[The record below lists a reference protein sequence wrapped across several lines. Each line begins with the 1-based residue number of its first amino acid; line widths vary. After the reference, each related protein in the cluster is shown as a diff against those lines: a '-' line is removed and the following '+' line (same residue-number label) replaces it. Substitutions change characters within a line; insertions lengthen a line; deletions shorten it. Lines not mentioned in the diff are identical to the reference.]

1 MKTRLTTLTWRGS
14 ASVDPRFSAAMLPWS
29 IADIRNHESYVTLS
43 VGVEDG
49 VLAAYNTDFELQFE
63 HKLKYILGYCRVIVK
78 QEKGKKN
85 ADFLIPKAAT
95 TRPQPITIGNDS
107 VAEIF
112 GPEFGL
118 VYLLKNPHDPLLH
131 IHFYECEKYEQLR
144 SSNVGHVYLSY
155 LLTGKEKSNP
165 TRCQPTGKSSKMPI
179 GTKSSFALRDYRV
192 LLDVVNF
199 SRLRRSC

>member
-78 QEKGKKN
+78 QEKSKKN
-85 ADFLIPKAAT
+85 ADFLIPKAAS

-112 GPEFGL
+112 GPEYGL
-118 VYLLKNPHDPLLH
+118 VYLLKNPQDPLLH
-131 IHFYECEKYEQLR
+131 IHFYECEKYEQVSWYR
-144 SSNVGHVYLSY
+144 Y
-155 LLTGKEKSNP
+155 KS
-165 TRCQPTGKSSKMPI
+165 TIPTGGWQQPNTDF
-179 GTKSSFALRDYRV
+179 G
-192 LLDVVNF
+192 
-199 SRLRRSC
+199 RRKGQWLMGACCSVTLG

>member
-1 MKTRLTTLTWRGS
+1 MQ
-14 ASVDPRFSAAMLPWS
+14 
-29 IADIRNHESYVTLS
+29 TLS

-85 ADFLIPKAAT
+85 ADFLMPKAAS
-95 TRPQPITIGNDS
+95 TRPQPITIGNDN

-131 IHFYECEKYEQLR
+131 IHFYECEKYEQATTPER
-144 SSNVGHVYLSY
+144 HA
-155 LLTGKEKSNP
+155 
-165 TRCQPTGKSSKMPI
+165 M
-179 GTKSSFALRDYRV
+179 
-192 LLDVVNF
+192 
-199 SRLRRSC
+199 RRG